1 MLIQAIRMVW
11 NNLEING
18 PITST
23 SKVATLDLHWSQWDL
38 IGRQHR
44 RAGELRHLSL
54 VAASRQV
61 RRTIIL
67 NGRLFPDS
75 AWLLMMTRM
84 MMTKMKMRRNQE
96 MAVRNKSLQDI
107 STNPQGLRHFALY
120 VPIHFYAFNVRLIVI
135 SDSVFERNSFT
146 HHFSYEIYYLF
157 QKRCKVNIVTNWF

>member
-23 SKVATLDLHWSQWDL
+23 SKVATLDLQWDL

-44 RAGELRHLSL
+44 KRSELRHLSL

-84 MMTKMKMRRNQE
+84 MMTRMKMRRNQE

-107 STNPQGLRHFALY
+107 STNPQGLRHFELY

-135 SDSVFERNSFT
+135 SDSVFERNSFN
-146 HHFSYEIYYLF
+146 HHFSYEIYYLLL